1 MPQESTEEANQRRLD
16 KTNEALQTK
25 AQSIKRGMKRGV
37 KRGSKHS
44 VRSTVRALPKGI
56 SIAQPVMEGKEVG
69 NAGKS
74 ATESRCFRFG
84 CVLCLRGADVPSLS
98 RRFPSKSVISIIPDS
113 GLFVLTE
120 RCDVVYVKI
129 LERARQHKR

>member
-1 MPQESTEEANQRRLD
+1 MSH
-16 KTNEALQTK
+16 
-25 AQSIKRGMKRGV
+25 G
-37 KRGSKHS
+37 
-44 VRSTVRALPKGI
+44 VRSDEELPSAISCALTSELELVWDGI
-56 SIAQPVMEGKEVG
+56 YIYIYIYIFTNTYTYIYIHIHIYVGRTNEGKEVG

-120 RCDVVYVKI
+120 RCDVVCQNI
-129 LERARQHKR
+129 GARTSA

>member
-1 MPQESTEEANQRRLD
+1 MEYIYIYIHIHIYKYIYKYIYIYIYIYIYVGR
-16 KTNEALQTK
+16 TN
-25 AQSIKRGMKRGV
+25 
-37 KRGSKHS
+37 
-44 VRSTVRALPKGI
+44 
-56 SIAQPVMEGKEVG
+56 EGKEVG

-120 RCDVVYVKI
+120 RCASYMSKYWSAHVSINGRGSTLLTPEGEGGEIDE
-129 LERARQHKR
+129 L